1 MQKVDTTT
9 PRIAVI
15 IPCYKEEASI
25 TTVVRSFAASLPTA
39 KIYVF
44 DNNSSDRTI
53 DVARQAGATTRD
65 GAR

>member
-15 IPCYKEEASI
+15 LPCYNEEASI
-25 TTVVRSFAASLPTA
+25 ATVVRSFAASLPTA
-39 KIYVF
+39 TIYAF
-44 DNNSSDRTI
+44 DNNSSDRAS
-53 DVARQAGATTRD
+53 DVARQAGVTTRE